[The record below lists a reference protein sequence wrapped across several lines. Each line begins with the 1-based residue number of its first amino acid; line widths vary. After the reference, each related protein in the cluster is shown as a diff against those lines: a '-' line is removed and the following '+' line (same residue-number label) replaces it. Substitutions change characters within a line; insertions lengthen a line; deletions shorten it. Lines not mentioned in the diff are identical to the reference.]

1 MMLIVA
7 TLGLIACTE
16 EPKPPVV
23 VVVPEQ
29 EELPTYT
36 IIYLAVGGDTLDEAI
51 ERSLANISKSAL
63 APNINLAA
71 QIKWTKG
78 YASNWSNGKGEVCRM
93 MIKGEEGSTDF
104 TTVGDNSYPLYD
116 PDNIADFI
124 TWSKRVAPADNYI
137 LLLAGHGN
145 GWHPEVGIEA
155 TRGTLRDTDL
165 QRYVS
170 LEELCTGIELSG
182 THFRMI
188 QMISCLM
195 NTMEYITPL
204 SLYADHI
211 MGSCHVSLMLCTE
224 IHWLHMALRSIKSDK
239 ESEFVEALGE
249 YMGYIKME
257 MGLQDLL
264 LEKVDFSITDSRYV
278 ARLNE
283 SIRSF
288 ADVVDGL
295 YDEQESIGKEAFE
308 ARYGAT
314 MKEVESAVAGAYYY
328 ITAYL
333 DAEAMET
340 TEYLRMAFT
349 YDLVDIVRRASR
361 AITCEALATAAAEVE
376 QAARSARRINYTTQL
391 EEIGEVFYGVTL
403 TNGEQWER
411 RGYESAGYEDTLFD
425 KTTGWSRLLKR
436 NNITLQY

>member
-1 MMLIVA
+1 M
-7 TLGLIACTE
+7 
-16 EPKPPVV
+16 
-23 VVVPEQ
+23 
-29 EELPTYT
+29 
-36 IIYLAVGGDTLDEAI
+36 
-51 ERSLANISKSAL
+51 
-63 APNINLAA
+63 
-71 QIKWTKG
+71 W
-78 YASNWSNGKGEVCRM
+78 
-93 MIKGEEGSTDF
+93 
-104 TTVGDNSYPLYD
+104 
-116 PDNIADFI
+116 
-124 TWSKRVAPADNYI
+124 
-137 LLLAGHGN
+137 
-145 GWHPEVGIEA
+145 
-155 TRGTLRDTDL
+155 
-165 QRYVS
+165 
-170 LEELCTGIELSG
+170 
-182 THFRMI
+182 
-188 QMISCLM
+188 
-195 NTMEYITPL
+195 
-204 SLYADHI
+204 
-211 MGSCHVSLMLCTE
+211 
-224 IHWLHMALRSIKSDK
+224 
-239 ESEFVEALGE
+239 EALGE

-278 ARLNE
+278 ASLNE

-314 MKEVESAVAGAYYY
+314 MEEVESAVAGAYYY

-333 DAEAMET
+333 NAEAMET

-361 AITCEALATAAAEVE
+361 AIRCEALATAAAEVE

-403 TNGEQWER
+403 TNGEQWEA

-436 NNITLQY
+436 NNITLGY